1 MKLSRAIYD
10 EMVAHAR
17 AEVPNECC
25 GMVGGRDG
33 SASTFYPARNRFSSP
48 MRFEIDSRD
57 QIRINNQ
64 IDDAGEALIAIY
76 HSHPKTEARPSQT
89 DVNLAAWWPG
99 VIWVIASLA
108 DPEPVLRA
116 FEIDGPRVEEVELV
130 VD

>member
-1 MKLSRAIYD
+1 MQISRAIYD

-17 AEVPNECC
+17 TEAPNECC

-64 IDDAGEALIAIY
+64 IDDAGEALLAIY
-76 HSHPKTEARPSQT
+76 HSHPKTEAKPSQT
-89 DVNLAAWWPG
+89 DVNLASWWPG

-108 DPEPVLRA
+108 DSEPVLRA
-116 FEIDGPRVEEVELV
+116 FEIDGSRVEEVELV
-130 VD
+130 VN